1 MQPLLGWGEE
11 GQTSAAV
18 MSSLAMVGRPSG
30 DARSGSPRLE
40 ALLGGIAQGLE
51 ALCEPSPIQVKSK
64 GLTQIADQVMFRMY
78 THVKERGVLST
89 EGDWWSSLHCR
100 YGSLVF
106 TLVDVFYHV
115 FIE

>member
-30 DARSGSPRLE
+30 DARSDSPRLE

-51 ALCEPSPIQVKSK
+51 ALCEPSPIQVKRK
-64 GLTQIADQVMFRMY
+64 GLTQIADQSLI
-78 THVKERGVLST
+78 VLQNCP
-89 EGDWWSSLHCR
+89 ENGGEIMVELW
-100 YGSLVF
+100 
-106 TLVDVFYHV
+106 
-115 FIE
+115 

>member
-64 GLTQIADQVMFRMY
+64 ALTQIADQVMFRMY
-78 THVKERGVLST
+78 THVKERGVLLT
-89 EGDWWSSLHCR
+89 EGDWWSSPHCR
-100 YGSLVF
+100 YGSLVIHNIRTCF
-106 TLVDVFYHV
+106 LSCVH
-115 FIE
+115 

>member
-30 DARSGSPRLE
+30 DARSDSPRLE

-51 ALCEPSPIQVKSK
+51 ALCEPSPIQVKRK
-64 GLTQIADQVMFRMY
+64 GLTQIADHVIFRMY

-89 EGDWWSSLHCR
+89 EGDWWSSPHCR

-106 TLVDVFYHV
+106 TVVDVFYHV
-115 FIE
+115 FFE